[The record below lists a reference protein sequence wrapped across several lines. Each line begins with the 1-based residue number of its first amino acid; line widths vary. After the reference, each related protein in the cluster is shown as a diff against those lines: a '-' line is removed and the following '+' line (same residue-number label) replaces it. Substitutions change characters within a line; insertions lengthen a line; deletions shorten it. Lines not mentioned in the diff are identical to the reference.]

1 MTVIRAVLTSTVTAG
16 VLAGSGFVAAAPATA
31 QVNTSSVPAAEA
43 APINAGKSPCRQ
55 QPDLKGRKPG
65 QLLAQ
70 REVPVDPA
78 MLTGARMFRVLYT
91 TTGVDERKVQATCGL
106 VILPTGK
113 KKNQVVAWAHGTVG
127 VHQSCQPSN
136 DPSAFL
142 KLGPITYGT
151 GPDAVKGSPQ
161 DGILQGLIDQG
172 RMITAT
178 DYYSGLGQSEDH
190 QQNYIAGVPAGAAV
204 LDSVRTGIKLA
215 KKVTGTDRATW
226 RLAIWGASQ
235 GGHSA
240 LWAGQLARK
249 YFRATAVKNQ
259 PDIKQ
264 VGVVAAVPASSFV
277 ATSSSPESLVGRH
290 LADLEMHRPLQYI
303 GGLGVGAAG
312 PILFSQVMTSW
323 ANYATDGNPPSD
335 AKFPG
340 YPRGVRPQL
349 DKVLTGP
356 AAGDGA
362 ATARTV
368 VQSCVNV
375 QGLISLAQETQR
387 YLTDPASNA
396 FFVQPVWGEPDS
408 KGVWQG
414 RLDRTCLDDATAK
427 GLQKWCRWLAY
438 NMPGPEGINPFNKIP
453 RKADGSYAPI
463 LIGQGMNDTLIY
475 CQNPG
480 TTVPAPGDCMA
491 RQLYDSF
498 KTSKICRATSIQLDL
513 FALTPTSPAS
523 HLSTTH
529 QLADN
534 GSAAYAGSP
543 MDKFLKDAFA
553 GKVRTGCAARVVN
566 K

>member
-1 MTVIRAVLTSTVTAG
+1 MIRAALASTVTVG
-16 VLAGSGFVAAAPATA
+16 VLAGSALAAAAPAPA
-31 QVNTSSVPAAEA
+31 QVTVSSAPAAEA

-55 QPDLKGRKPG
+55 QPDLTGRKPG
-65 QLLAQ
+65 QLLAK
-70 REVPVDPA
+70 REVPVDPT

-91 TTGVDERKVQATCGL
+91 TTGVDESKVQATCGL

-136 DPSAFL
+136 DPSTFL
-142 KLGPITYGT
+142 NLGPITYGT
-151 GPDAVKGSPQ
+151 GPDAVHGSPR
-161 DGILQGLIDQG
+161 DGILQGLVDQG

-178 DYYSGLGQSEDH
+178 DYYSGLGQSADH

-215 KKVTGTDRATW
+215 KQVAGTDRSSW

-240 LWAGQLARK
+240 MWAGQLARA
-249 YFRATAVKNQ
+249 YFRKTPLRNQ

-264 VGVVAAVPASSFV
+264 VGVVATVPASSFV
-277 ATSSSPESLVGRH
+277 ATSTSPKSLVGRH

-323 ANYATDGNPPSD
+323 AKYAAAGDPPRN
-335 AKFPG
+335 ALFPG

-349 DKVLTGP
+349 DKVLTDTS
-356 AAGDGA
+356 AGGGA
-362 ATARTV
+362 TTAQSA
-368 VQSCVNV
+368 VQFCVNE
-375 QGLISLAQETQR
+375 QGLVPLAQLTQR
-387 YLTDPASNA
+387 FLTDPAANA
-396 FFVQPVWGEPDS
+396 FFVQPVWGEPDQQ
-408 KGVWQG
+408 GVWQG
-414 RLDRTCLDDATAK
+414 RLDRTCLNDSTAK

-438 NMPGPEGINPFNKIP
+438 NMPGPEGVNPFNKIP
-453 RKADGSYAPI
+453 RKADGSYAPV

-480 TTVPAPGDCMA
+480 TSVPAPGDCMA
-491 RQLYDSF
+491 RQLYDSLH
-498 KTSKICRATSIQLDL
+498 TNKICRSTRIQLDL
-513 FALTPTSPAS
+513 FAFTPQSPAS

-534 GSAAYAGSP
+534 GHAAYAGSP
-543 MDKFLKDAFA
+543 MDTFLKNAFA
-553 GKVRTGCAARVVN
+553 GNVRSGCSARVVN